1 MFPYPILSDN
11 SEAQHSSISIY
22 IPSAGRSF
30 MLEFLCWSSKDIWF
44 GAFQIAL
51 AFRSSAVRISF
62 SRRDLRFSWFE
73 GGSVITEIM
82 DHDSDLLDAALW
94 YHDGFFQTTAG
105 VRSDRG
111 RFHLW
116 TFSVLLIVSADSV
129 YFCAIVLFWLEIRL
143 ITFWNLCFW

>member
-1 MFPYPILSDN
+1 MFPSLILSDN
-11 SEAQHSSISIY
+11 SEARHSSISIY
-22 IPSAGRSF
+22 PFSGTIIHV
-30 MLEFLCWSSKDIWF
+30 EFLCRSSKDIWF
-44 GAFQIAL
+44 GAFQIAPV
-51 AFRSSAVRISF
+51 FRSSAVRISF
-62 SRRDLRFSWFE
+62 SRRDLRFSWSE
-73 GGSVITEIM
+73 GESVIFEIM

-116 TFSVLLIVSADSV
+116 TFWVLLIASADSV